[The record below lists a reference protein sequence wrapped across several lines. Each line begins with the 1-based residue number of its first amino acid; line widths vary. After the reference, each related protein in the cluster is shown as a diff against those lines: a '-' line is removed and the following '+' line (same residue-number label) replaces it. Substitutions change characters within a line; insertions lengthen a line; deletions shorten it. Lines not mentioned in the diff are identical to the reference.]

1 MSTLQRVSYIDH
13 RGFVANEWFPTVF
26 TANDRVNEL
35 DTLGMWSIDFE
46 EVDVPFD
53 DLANLIH
60 WLNTNPNSPPIKDG
74 PMNQSHDSFDRAHS
88 PTPTGPY
95 AGVPSLIG
103 QWGSAPAHGE
113 ADPHGL
119 DASAPGAK
127 LDAGKTRPWL
137 CLAGFSRAFEAVAE
151 VTTVGAAKYS
161 DNGWMEAPDGEARY
175 MEAFGRHMLALGRG
189 EVFDNGPKGTGARHK
204 AQMIW
209 NLLASLELE
218 LRPKEGV

>member
-1 MSTLQRVSYIDH
+1 MSTLIRISYIDH
-13 RGFVANEWFPTVF
+13 RGFVVNEWRPTSF
-26 TANDRVNEL
+26 TADDRVKEL
-35 DTLGMWSIDFE
+35 DTLGMESIDYE
-46 EVDVPFD
+46 EADVPFD

-74 PMNQSHDSFDRAHS
+74 TMFDTFDKAHS
-88 PTPTGPY
+88 PDSLPALPGGGATFDFGPGRV
-95 AGVPSLIG
+95 ASLE
-103 QWGSAPAHGE
+103 S
-113 ADPHGL
+113 DPHGL
-119 DASAPGAK
+119 SANAPGAK

-137 CLAGFSRAFEAVAE
+137 CIAGFSLAFEAVAE

-161 DNGWMEAPDGEARY
+161 DNGWMAVPDGEARY

-218 LRPKEGV
+218 LRAGES